1 MEWAIN
7 TANSIADGAVLTLLK
22 TPGVAT
28 TMYKSLFY
36 MLPPVQSSLIKVICI
51 FYNSILYP
59 DSKTQIE
66 QFIQKDTHLKQFYA
80 KYQMFLILCNQETSD
95 PVALFQTHKDTLNML
110 LPLMGIHMDLNTIDI
125 EKLKL
130 EINTHIGNVIS
141 LIQNYKPQIEAT
153 LNQIKGLMVS
163 KMKGGTK
170 HNKRSKY
177 GRKSRT
183 RIKRTRTRIRRSRF
197 NTL

>member
-1 MEWAIN
+1 MDWAIN
-7 TANSIADGAVLTLLK
+7 AANSIADGAVLTLLK
-22 TPGVAT
+22 TPGVANA
-28 TMYKSLFY
+28 MYNSLFIL
-36 MLPPVQSSLIKVICI
+36 LPPVQSSLIKVICI

-66 QFIQKDTHLKQFYA
+66 QFIQNDTHLKQFYA

-95 PVALFQTHKDTLNML
+95 PVALFQTHKNTLNML
-110 LPLMGIHMDLNTIDI
+110 LPLMGIQMDLNIIDI

-163 KMKGGTK
+163 TKMKGGTK
-170 HNKRSKY
+170 HNKGSKY
-177 GRKSRT
+177 GIRKT
-183 RIKRTRTRIRRSRF
+183 RHTRRHRIRRTRF